1 MFDAWFLETADC
13 SVVELLATRPHDV
26 HMAAR
31 RHAVLTFECSSAC
44 SPHTL
49 SLSMSGASFPSLL
62 PVAVIVLCLSVLL
75 YRFHSTHT
83 RSKSNPSLAI
93 LPASFFCAAFT
104 VFDPISTSQFRRDE
118 HGRISNDIFFQYV
131 LRKVTLAQTRIQLS
145 LYDTVG
151 DGFLREMDLERYMYD
166 LIPQLPALRDLLEN
180 LENFMPFY
188 VFTAVRKF
196 FFFLD
201 PKRRGKIAIK
211 DMLSTGLSILDE
223 LHVRQHGTRNT
234 ARTRSTTVAMGTH

>member
-1 MFDAWFLETADC
+1 MTPSSFYAFRCHTTK
-13 SVVELLATRPHDV
+13 STPRS
-26 HMAAR
+26 
-31 RHAVLTFECSSAC
+31 HALNLT
-44 SPHTL
+44 
-49 SLSMSGASFPSLL
+49 PSL
-62 PVAVIVLCLSVLL
+62 
-75 YRFHSTHT
+75 T
-83 RSKSNPSLAI
+83 I
-93 LPASFFCAAFT
+93 LPASFSCAVFT

-223 LHVRQHGTRNT
+223 LHVRQHCALHP
-234 ARTRSTTVAMGTH
+234 ARTRHVHGTYIVNHDIHGYT